1 MTTHGHLAEVTT
13 RQRFCHDVFTQPG
26 PMADI
31 AEFEQVAT
39 ASFALASIARF
50 SASLSKEKTTRQE
63 RDNA

>member
-1 MTTHGHLAEVTT
+1 MVGTEKRHN
-13 RQRFCHDVFTQPG
+13 QRDVRDR

-63 RDNA
+63 RDDA